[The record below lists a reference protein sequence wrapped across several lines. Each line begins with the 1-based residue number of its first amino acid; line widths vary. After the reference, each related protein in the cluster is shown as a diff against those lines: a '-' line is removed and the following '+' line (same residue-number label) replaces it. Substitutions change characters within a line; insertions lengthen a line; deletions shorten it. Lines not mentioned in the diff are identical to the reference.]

1 MFWYFSSPSLSMCWW
16 VGICPQEL
24 RMQLRDISS
33 RDWAHVSQS
42 QTLTR
47 RTMHNSK
54 ERKKNRTLIA
64 LIDVQTLAV
73 WMPPTVVLTPR
84 LSVGPGGYLL
94 AATCASCGLGA
105 SRCQISFYTADST
118 RSSDSNPRPG
128 RPRSRLAVHT
138 HPQSAVVLPPLT
150 SCQGGIALHGG
161 PSPSPVHTQT
171 QSHWIYLYLKS
182 RTPDI

>member
-1 MFWYFSSPSLSMCWW
+1 MTKGEDADRD
-16 VGICPQEL
+16 VGCDDDVEE
-24 RMQLRDISS
+24 D
-33 RDWAHVSQS
+33 DNDFADENVDEEEEDDES

-171 QSHWIYLYLKS
+171 QSH
-182 RTPDI
+182 